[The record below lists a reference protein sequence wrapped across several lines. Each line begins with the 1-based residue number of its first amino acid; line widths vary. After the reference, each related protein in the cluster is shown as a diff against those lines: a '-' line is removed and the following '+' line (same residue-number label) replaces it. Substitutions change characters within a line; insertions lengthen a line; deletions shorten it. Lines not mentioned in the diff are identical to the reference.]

1 MKIVTRF
8 KLAELFCVL
17 LVAIIVAVLFGFT
30 VTVQNYV
37 EADPPNPDLKVD
49 VTAFQWQWKFAYPD
63 HQGADGQPIS
73 TLGTSDTIPLLV
85 LPTGEAIEL
94 TLQKKS
100 GQQARIAV
108 VAPPAVRIERPQ
120 KH

>member
-1 MKIVTRF
+1 MGMNI
-8 KLAELFCVL
+8 
-17 LVAIIVAVLFGFT
+17 
-30 VTVQNYV
+30 
-37 EADPPNPDLKVD
+37 DLKPGE
-49 VTAFQWQWKFAYPD
+49 TQK
-63 HQGADGQPIS
+63 
-73 TLGTSDTIPLLV
+73 LV

-120 KH
+120 RGSKWK